1 MAGRGCQAQPGLRQS
16 GSLSAACLLVSPQVR
31 YWKTNLELVKSLS
44 AHKEAV
50 RQLSFAPGDL
60 KYATGS
66 DDSTIRVR
74 SVPSRPPSSLATLP
88 APLSRHPASL
98 RAGACGNSRSCGPPA
113 AQNHMLRSNART
125 VDFNKI
131 SDVLAGLHA

>member
-1 MAGRGCQAQPGLRQS
+1 MHFSDTALLLLVARLPTP
-16 GSLSAACLLVSPQVR
+16 ACLLMATCLPSSVQVR

-74 SVPSRPPSSLATLP
+74 PPALRCLPSSSVVAQRLHRAVSAHLVF
-88 APLSRHPASL
+88 LSFCLS
-98 RAGACGNSRSCGPPA
+98 
-113 AQNHMLRSNART
+113 Q
-125 VDFNKI
+125 
-131 SDVLAGLHA
+131 